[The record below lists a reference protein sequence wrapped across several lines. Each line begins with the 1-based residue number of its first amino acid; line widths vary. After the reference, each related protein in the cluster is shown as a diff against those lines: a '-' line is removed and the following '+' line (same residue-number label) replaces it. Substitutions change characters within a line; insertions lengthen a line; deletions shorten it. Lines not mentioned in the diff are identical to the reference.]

1 MTFHL
6 FSFLLL
12 CIAARLYFH
21 DHNLTKTLIC
31 LLLVL
36 FFTYLGTMYCK
47 ITFDLNQGLVRCRY
61 FLRFKLKKYDF
72 AINDIEKIIADEYSN
87 ITILKEN
94 MHGEEVDVSKE
105 IPYNLI
111 HIHRCCDA
119 HRAYTTIS
127 FSQHTIYTEAHYGY
141 SEKVVRKF
149 RKIEGAWMEIFP
161 IKPLSVLQEDMFPPK
176 PVGWIYYGSHMVWK
190 WSFYH
195 KHR

>member
-1 MTFHL
+1 MLGNKIFLFPFLISLLSQSVMAGTFMDIGHNN
-6 FSFLLL
+6 
-12 CIAARLYFH
+12 RLPFH
-21 DHNLTKTLIC
+21 EITLDTDG
-31 LLLVL
+31 
-36 FFTYLGTMYCK
+36 TYYLDVD
-47 ITFDLNQGLVRCRY
+47 FDG
-61 FLRFKLKKYDF
+61 
-72 AINDIEKIIADEYSN
+72 INEKIIADEYSN
-87 ITILKEN
+87 VTVLKEN

-149 RKIEGAWMEIFP
+149 RKIESTWMEIYP
-161 IKPLSVLQEDMFPPK
+161 IKPLSVLLENMFPPK
-176 PVGWIYYGSHMVWK
+176 PVGWIYYGSHMVWR

>member
-1 MTFHL
+1 MSGMFRNKIM
-6 FSFLLL
+6 LLL
-12 CIAARLYFH
+12 FLISLPSHNAMAGTIIDSASHEHLPFH
-21 DHNLTKTLIC
+21 EITLDTDG
-31 LLLVL
+31 
-36 FFTYLGTMYCK
+36 TYYLDVD
-47 ITFDLNQGLVRCRY
+47 FDG
-61 FLRFKLKKYDF
+61 
-72 AINDIEKIIADEYSN
+72 INEKIIADEYSN
-87 ITILKEN
+87 VTVLKEN

-105 IPYNLI
+105 IPYSLI

-149 RKIEGAWMEIFP
+149 RKIESTWMEIYP
-161 IKPLSVLQEDMFPPK
+161 IKPLSVLLENMFPPK